1 MKSKGRTFGVQFSC
15 AAIENEGKCI
25 FGLKSLSLYK
35 LPKSVEVSRGQK
47 SCLGCQQPMQRVGS
61 VDFEALLV
69 LNPKFPT
76 PDRPDIKSSFCF
88 SQTAFTLN
96 MPYYFLHSF

>member
-35 LPKSVEVSRGQK
+35 LPKSVEVSRG
-47 SCLGCQQPMQRVGS
+47 
-61 VDFEALLV
+61 
-69 LNPKFPT
+69 
-76 PDRPDIKSSFCF
+76 
-88 SQTAFTLN
+88 
-96 MPYYFLHSF
+96 